1 MTIPDYIANAEI
13 GDEIAKTVKIFGT
26 IAQKLFFD
34 TYTYP
39 ILLVILSGI
48 DESLPDAERREIVL
62 ERVEKEIERRVQS
75 NDPDGIAT
83 LWDITNLPPDA
94 QELASLALMVNREI
108 TKP

>member
-1 MTIPDYIANAEI
+1 MTNAEI
-13 GDEIAKTVKIFGT
+13 ADEIAKTVHTFGT

-94 QELASLALMVNREI
+94 QELALLASMINHEF
-108 TKP
+108 TKL

>member
-1 MTIPDYIANAEI
+1 MTNAEI
-13 GDEIAKTVKIFGT
+13 ADEIARTVETFGT

-39 ILLVILSGI
+39 ILLVILSRLN
-48 DESLPDAERREIVL
+48 ESLPDAERREIVL
-62 ERVEKEIERRVQS
+62 ERVENEIERRVQS
-75 NDPDGIAT
+75 NDPDSIAT

-94 QELASLALMVNREI
+94 QELASLALMINREL

>member
-1 MTIPDYIANAEI
+1 MTNAEI
-13 GDEIAKTVKIFGT
+13 ADEIAKTVKTLGT
-26 IAQKLFFD
+26 IPQKLFFD

-39 ILLVILSGI
+39 ILLVILSRL
-48 DESLPDAERREIVL
+48 DENLSDAERREIVL
-62 ERVEKEIERRVQS
+62 ERVETEIERRVQS

-94 QELASLALMVNREI
+94 QELASLALMIDREI

>member
-1 MTIPDYIANAEI
+1 MTNAEI
-13 GDEIAKTVKIFGT
+13 ADDIARTVKTFGT

-34 TYTYP
+34 TYTFP

-48 DESLPDAERREIVL
+48 DESLPDAERRDILL
-62 ERVEKEIERRVQS
+62 ERVEKEIERRVQD

-83 LWDITNLPPDA
+83 LWDITILPPDA
-94 QELASLALMVNREI
+94 QELPSLALMVDREI

>member
-1 MTIPDYIANAEI
+1 MTNAEI
-13 GDEIAKTVKIFGT
+13 ADEIAKTVHTFGT

-62 ERVEKEIERRVQS
+62 ERVENEIERRVQS

-83 LWDITNLPPDA
+83 LWDITILPPDA
-94 QELASLALMVNREI
+94 QELPSLALMVDREI